1 MGIWWQGLLFA
12 LLVVAAACVVVALL
26 QKFAPPTERE
36 HNNEIGTT
44 MFELITVLYAIV
56 LAFVLITAWENK
68 HEAGQVTFK
77 EANEL
82 VDVYWSAAALDPE
95 AREEVRAAVRA
106 YTDEVI
112 EREWVAMRDQEEP
125 SPEGLLLLDAMRA
138 PIAAADADDSEV
150 VQTQLDTAREGVA
163 TVTELRTERLF
174 QAQRGLTGAMWTV
187 LVPGALLV
195 FAVML
200 TLGTPTRR
208 YQFVLVGLISGM
220 VALMLFATY
229 QLEYPFSRGGAT
241 DPVAYETAVERYDVI
256 DAQYTRE

>member
-1 MGIWWQGLLFA
+1 MI
-12 LLVVAAACVVVALL
+12 VVAAACAVVALL

-44 MFELITVLYAIV
+44 LFELITVLYAIV

-82 VDVYWSAAALDPE
+82 VDVYWAASSLEPE
-95 AREEVRAAVRA
+95 ARDEVRRAVRD
-106 YTDEVI
+106 YTEEVI
-112 EREWVAMRDQEEP
+112 EREWIAMRDLEP
-125 SPEGLLLLDAMRA
+125 PSSQGLLYIDAMQA
-138 PIAAADADDSEV
+138 PVAAADAGDSEV
-150 VQTQLDTAREGVA
+150 VQARLDTARESIGM
-163 TVTELRTERLF
+163 VTELRTERLF

-229 QLEYPFSRGGAT
+229 QLEYPFSRGGEA

-256 DAQYTRE
+256 DAQYTHE